1 MKQVKG
7 LMQALTLVIQ
17 TQTFYTTNYTL
28 RTSLFASAVYF
39 ELKVLFLNETAWY
52 YTSGSTIL
60 YTNW

>member
-7 LMQALTLVIQ
+7 LMQALTLVIK

-39 ELKVLFLNETAWY
+39 EFKVLF
-52 YTSGSTIL
+52 
-60 YTNW
+60 

>member
-17 TQTFYTTNYTL
+17 TKTTNYTL

-39 ELKVLFLNETAWY
+39 ELKVLF
-52 YTSGSTIL
+52 
-60 YTNW
+60 